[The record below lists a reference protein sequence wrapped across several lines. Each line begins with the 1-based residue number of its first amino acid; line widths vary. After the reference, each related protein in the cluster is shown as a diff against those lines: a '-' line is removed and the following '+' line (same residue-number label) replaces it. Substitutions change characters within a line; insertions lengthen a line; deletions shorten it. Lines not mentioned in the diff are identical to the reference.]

1 MEGKDVILL
10 NEKTALIAGS
20 SGLVG
25 SELLQIL
32 LNVNNYHKVYALVRR
47 PLDLK
52 HPKLT
57 EVICNFERLEDVQ
70 DYFAVDDL
78 YCCLGTTIKKAK
90 TKEAMYK
97 VDVEYPIA
105 IARMA
110 KEKGAKHFLIISSM
124 NANSNSFL
132 SYPKMKGQLEERLKR
147 ISFDSFSIL
156 RPSLLLG
163 DRKEFRLGENL
174 AIQVVQ
180 GLSRLSGRPP
190 NSRMAI
196 EARIVALAMYQIA
209 QKNKK
214 GITIYSAKQIEAM
227 SKSRSLSYK

>member
-1 MEGKDVILL
+1 L
-10 NEKTALIAGS
+10 NKKTALIVGS

-32 LNVNNYHKVYALVRR
+32 LNGNDYHKVYALVRR

-57 EVICNFERLEDVQ
+57 EVICDFDRLEDVQ
-70 DYFAVDDL
+70 DYFTVDDL

-97 VDVEYPIA
+97 VDVEYPIT
-105 IARMA
+105 IAKMA
-110 KEKGAKHFLIISSM
+110 KEKEVNHFLIISSM
-124 NANSNSFL
+124 NANPNSLL
-132 SYPKMKGQLEERLKR
+132 SYPKMKGELEERLKR
-147 ISFDSFSIL
+147 VLFESISIL

-174 AIQVVQ
+174 AIKVVQ
-180 GLSRLSGRPP
+180 GFSYLLGCPL

-196 EARIVALAMYQIA
+196 EARTVALAMHQIA
-209 QKNKK
+209 QGNKK

-227 SKSRSLSYK
+227 SK

>member
-1 MEGKDVILL
+1 L
-10 NEKTALIAGS
+10 NKKTALIVGS

-32 LNVNNYHKVYALVRR
+32 LKGNEYHKVYALVRR

-52 HPKLT
+52 HPKLK
-57 EVICNFERLEDVQ
+57 EVICDFDRLEDMQ

-78 YCCLGTTIKKAK
+78 YCGLGTTIKKAQ
-90 TKEAMYK
+90 TQEAMYK
-97 VDVEYPIA
+97 VDVEYPIT
-105 IARMA
+105 IARLA
-110 KEKGAKHFLIISSM
+110 KEKGANHFLVISSM
-124 NANSNSFL
+124 NANPNSFL
-132 SYPKMKGQLEERLKR
+132 SYPKMKGELEERLKR
-147 ISFDSFSIL
+147 ISFESLSIL

-174 AIQVVQ
+174 AIKVVQ
-180 GLSRLSGRPP
+180 GLSRLLGRPL

-196 EARIVALAMYQIA
+196 EARIVAFAMYQIA
-209 QKNKK
+209 QSNKK

-227 SKSRSLSYK
+227 SK